1 MAKWFQPPRIQTELE
16 SSVNLVLLCSGS
28 RISSSRNKLAKC
40 TQRLT
45 GITSHA
51 GDDDEDDDDGDDD
64 GGDGEE
70 YDGDDGGDGDG
81 PELKDVPRP
90 Q

>member
-1 MAKWFQPPRIQTELE
+1 MAKWFQPPRIQRELE
-16 SSVNLVLLCSGS
+16 SSVNLVLLRSAS
-28 RISSSRNKLAKC
+28 RNGISSSRSKLAKC

-51 GDDDEDDDDGDDD
+51 GDDDEDDDDGDGD

-70 YDGDDGGDGDG
+70 DDGDDGDGG
-81 PELKDVPRP
+81 RN
-90 Q
+90 